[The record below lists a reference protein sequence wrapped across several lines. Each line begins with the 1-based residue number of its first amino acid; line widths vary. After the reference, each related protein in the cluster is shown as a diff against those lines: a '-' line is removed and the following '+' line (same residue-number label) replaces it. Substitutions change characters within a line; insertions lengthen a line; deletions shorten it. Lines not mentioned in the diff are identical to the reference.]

1 MVATTPSRPCPVGR
15 RSWGRGE
22 AVATSVRV
30 SRSQSVGVR
39 DTETGGSTLS
49 GAWGPCPG
57 SWRTGGEHRLP
68 QEVGEPGRGRKGRPA
83 WPLGVKPPF
92 SGVCRAQT
100 GLRGPAA
107 DGLLHCRPLR
117 LGHHR
122 AGGVC
127 FSVNGSVCR
136 SVPKSAHEVL
146 RLGKGRSEEHVLLQG
161 GAGGAG
167 RGAPPAL
174 GATAGR
180 PTPGWTGSASLAR
193 MALPAPRWS
202 WAAAS
207 EPPGP
212 WCGGGCVRP
221 AKPQSDSRPAGGGP
235 PGDSDRA
242 APGRGA
248 GEAARVGRA
257 RAGGRRALTA
267 SELEGFAW
275 PWRLEL
281 LLRDQTLVLC
291 LKAALT
297 FEGGRGRVRIGVRG

>member
-1 MVATTPSRPCPVGR
+1 MAPGRQAPILRRLQGADWAPRTGCGRPAALSASAPGPPSCGR
-15 RSWGRGE
+15 RLLLCQWLSVSFRPQVSARSAAPGQGQERG
-22 AVATSVRV
+22 ARA
-30 SRSQSVGVR
+30 
-39 DTETGGSTLS
+39 
-49 GAWGPCPG
+49 P
-57 SWRTGGEHRLP
+57 
-68 QEVGEPGRGRKGRPA
+68 PGRG
-83 WPLGVKPPF
+83 W
-92 SGVCRAQT
+92 
-100 GLRGPAA
+100 
-107 DGLLHCRPLR
+107 
-117 LGHHR
+117 
-122 AGGVC
+122 
-127 FSVNGSVCR
+127 
-136 SVPKSAHEVL
+136 
-146 RLGKGRSEEHVLLQG
+146 
-161 GAGGAG
+161 GAG
-167 RGAPPAL
+167 RGAPPAP